1 MFKMSAVCSDT
12 HKLQERVYREKIRTA
27 DELQQRITEEWE
39 RLGQRVINNA
49 VKQHSWAS
57 IPPEAMVRPP
67 KMAGWV
73 PQFLIIMHLKC
84 CADR

>member
-1 MFKMSAVCSDT
+1 MIAV
-12 HKLQERVYREKIRTA
+12 
-27 DELQQRITEEWE
+27 
-39 RLGQRVINNA
+39 RLSTVSEQVQPG
-49 VKQHSWAS
+49 AS

-67 KMAGWV
+67 KMAEWV